1 MKITVISWRDNMK
14 RILGFVLGA
23 ALAWALYTLY
33 QRLSPSRK
41 RFLAYLARQVPYL
54 PLRYTV

>member
-1 MKITVISWRDNMK
+1 MK